1 VADTAQSDSEFR
13 FESVPEVR
21 EGLKHVAYLADEG
34 IAGVVYL
41 ADRLQKP
48 VLVEGPAGTGKTQLA
63 KSVAEMTGA
72 RLIRLQCYEG
82 LDESKALYEWNY
94 KKQLL
99 RIQAQRVAEE
109 GGPSSWSDIEDDI
122 FSEDFLLTRPLLEA
136 IRADEN
142 VVLLIDEVDRVE
154 VETEALLLE
163 ILSDYQVSIPELGT
177 VEATQIPLVF
187 LTSNNTRELS
197 EALKRRCLYLHIDYP
212 ELDREKEIVL
222 TRVPDIGEHLADQIV
237 RIVRSIRQ
245 LELKKHPS
253 VSETLDWART
263 LVLLGVNDVDAEQA
277 KDTLH
282 ILLKYQSDIAKAEKE
297 LSTT

>member
-1 VADTAQSDSEFR
+1 MEPR
-13 FESVPEVR
+13 FESVQSVR
-21 EGLKHVAYLADEG
+21 DGLKAVNYLADEG
-34 IAGVVYL
+34 IAGVAFL
-41 ADRLQKP
+41 ADRLGKP

-63 KSVAEMTGA
+63 KSIAEMTGA

-99 RIQAQRVAEE
+99 RIQADR
-109 GGPSSWSDIEDDI
+109 GSDSWEDIHDDI
-122 FSEDFLLTRPLLEA
+122 FGSEFLLTRPLLEA
-136 IRADEN
+136 ITSKEP

-163 ILSDYQVSIPELGT
+163 ILSEYQVSIPELGT
-177 VEATQIPLVF
+177 IEATQIPLVF

-197 EALKRRCLYLHIDYP
+197 EALKRRCLFLHVDYP
-212 ELDREKEIVL
+212 HMDREKEIVL
-222 TRVPDIGEHLADQIV
+222 TKVPGVTEMLADQIA

-245 LELKKHPS
+245 LDLKKSPS

-263 LVLLGVNDVDAEQA
+263 LVLLGVDSIDAEQA
-277 KDTLH
+277 KETLH
-282 ILLKYQSDIAKAEKE
+282 VLLKYQSDIAKAAKE
-297 LSTT
+297 LSDD